1 MMSRIL
7 VLALAAVLVAAAPGM
22 AQTTGVT
29 DNEIVIGITTPLSG
43 PAALW
48 GTTGIAMEAWTKY
61 VNDQGGVHGRKL
73 RVVMKDDGYNPGRA
87 VANLK
92 ELKDT
97 AFMSLGL
104 LGSAIVNASKDEVAD
119 SKMLVI
125 NPYGNPAIWARQPKE
140 KLRYVFVN
148 YPDYQDEGDFLVQ
161 FSANKIGARK
171 VAVFYQNDEYG
182 KGGLEGVNRGLKAL
196 GGKATLAGA
205 VPYEVAD
212 RELGTHALKLKDT
225 GADVVILYATPT
237 HGPNIVR
244 EMAKA
249 GFRPKLVASFPLGD
263 YPTMF
268 KLTGD
273 LWEGVYFS
281 GLGATVRDKEGKAIA
296 DILTKHEPRIAGK
309 ENTGLAGATAIILAV
324 EGLKKAGKN
333 LTKDSYVEAMESIKN
348 FTTMGLT
355 GPMTFGPNRRHG
367 LNSVRLLQA
376 GKAADVSY
384 TEVVPYQVFQPHF

>member
-1 MMSRIL
+1 MLRRLAAVATI
-7 VLALAAVLVAAAPGM
+7 VLALGTPAL
-22 AQTTGVT
+22 AQTPGVT
-29 DNEIVIGITTPLSG
+29 DTEVVIGVTTPLSG

-48 GTTGIAMEAWTKY
+48 GTTGIAMEAWTRY
-61 VNDQGGVHGRKL
+61 VNEQGGVHGRKL

-104 LGSAIVNASKDEVAD
+104 LGSAIVNAAKDEVAD

-125 NPYGNPAIWARQPKE
+125 NPYGNPAIWARQPKA

-161 FSANKIGARK
+161 FAGSKIGSKK

-196 GGKATLAGA
+196 GGTTTLAGA

-225 GADVVILYATPT
+225 GADTVILYATPT

-249 GFRPKLVASFPLGD
+249 GFKPRLVASFPLGD

-268 KLTGD
+268 KLMGE
-273 LWEGVYFS
+273 LWEGAYFS
-281 GLGATVRDKEGKAIA
+281 GLGATVRDKDGKAVA
-296 DILTKHEPRIAGK
+296 DILTRHEPKIVGK
-309 ENTGLAGATAIILAV
+309 ENTGLAGATAIILTV
-324 EGLKKAGKN
+324 EGLKRAGRN
-333 LTKDSYVEAMESIKN
+333 LTRESYVEAMESVKG

-355 GPMTFGPNRRHG
+355 GPITFGPNRRHG

-384 TEVVPYQVFQPHF
+384 TEVMGYQVFQPHF

>member
-1 MMSRIL
+1 MISRL
-7 VLALAAVLVAAAPGM
+7 VAVVLVVLVSAAPALAQTPG
-22 AQTTGVT
+22 VS
-29 DNEIVIGITTPLSG
+29 DSEVVIGVTTPLSG

-48 GTTGIAMEAWTKY
+48 GTTGLAMEAWTKY
-61 VNDQGGVHGRKL
+61 VNEQGGVHGRKL

-87 VANLK
+87 VANLN

-104 LGSAIVNASKDEVAD
+104 LGSAIVNAAKDEVAD

-125 NPYGNPAIWARQPKE
+125 NPYGNPGIWAKQPKE

-148 YPDYQDEGDFLVQ
+148 YPDYVDEGDFLVQ
-161 FSANKIGARK
+161 FASGKLASKK

-196 GGKATLAGA
+196 AGKATLAGA

-225 GADVVILYATPT
+225 GADTVVLYATPT

-268 KLTGD
+268 KLMGE
-273 LWEGVYFS
+273 LWEGAYFS
-281 GLGATVRDKEGKAIA
+281 GLGATVRDKEGKAVA

-309 ENTGLAGATAIILAV
+309 ENTGLAGAAAIIIAV
-324 EGLKKAGKN
+324 EGLKKAGRN
-333 LTKDSYVEAMESIKN
+333 LTKDSYVEAMESLKN
-348 FTTMGLT
+348 FTTQGLT
-355 GPMTFGPNRRHG
+355 GPITFGPNRRHG

-384 TEVVPYQVFQPHF
+384 TEVMGYQVFQPHF

>member
-1 MMSRIL
+1 
-7 VLALAAVLVAAAPGM
+7 
-22 AQTTGVT
+22 
-29 DNEIVIGITTPLSG
+29 
-43 PAALW
+43 
-48 GTTGIAMEAWTKY
+48 
-61 VNDQGGVHGRKL
+61 
-73 RVVMKDDGYNPGRA
+73 
-87 VANLK
+87 
-92 ELKDT
+92 
-97 AFMSLGL
+97 MSLGL
-104 LGSAIVNASKDEVAD
+104 LGSAIVNAAKDEVAD

-125 NPYGNPAIWARQPKE
+125 NPYGNPGIWAKQPKD

-148 YPDYQDEGDFLVQ
+148 YPDYIDEGDFLVQ
-161 FSANKIGARK
+161 FASGKLSSKK

-196 GGKATLAGA
+196 GGKTTLAGA

-225 GADVVILYATPT
+225 GADTVVLYATPT

-268 KLTGD
+268 KLMGE
-273 LWEGVYFS
+273 LWEGAYFS
-281 GLGATVRDKEGKAIA
+281 GLGATVRDKEGKAVA

-309 ENTGLAGATAIILAV
+309 ENTGLAGAAAMIIAV
-324 EGLKKAGKN
+324 EGLKKAGRN
-333 LTKDSYVEAMESIKN
+333 LTKESYVEAMESLKN

-355 GPMTFGPNRRHG
+355 GPITFGPNRRHG

-384 TEVVPYQVFQPHF
+384 TEVMGFQVFQPHF

>member
-1 MMSRIL
+1 MISRL
-7 VLALAAVLVAAAPGM
+7 VAFVLVVLVSAVPALA
-22 AQTTGVT
+22 QTPGVT
-29 DNEIVIGITTPLSG
+29 DSEVVIGVTTPLSG

-48 GTTGIAMEAWTKY
+48 GTTGLAMEAWTKY
-61 VNDQGGVHGRKL
+61 VNEQGGVHGRKL

-104 LGSAIVNASKDEVAD
+104 LGSAIVNAAKDEVAD

-125 NPYGNPAIWARQPKE
+125 NPYGNPGIWARQPKD

-148 YPDYQDEGDFLVQ
+148 YPDYVDEGDFLVQ
-161 FSANKIGARK
+161 FASGKLSSKK

-196 GGKATLAGA
+196 GAKTTLAGA

-225 GADVVILYATPT
+225 GADTIVLYATPT

-268 KLTGD
+268 KLMGE
-273 LWEGVYFS
+273 LWEGAYFS
-281 GLGATVRDKEGKAIA
+281 GLGATVRDKEGKAVA
-296 DILTKHEPRIAGK
+296 DILTKHEPRIVGK
-309 ENTGLAGATAIILAV
+309 ENTGLAGAAAIIIAV
-324 EGLKKAGKN
+324 EGLKKAGRN
-333 LTKDSYVEAMESIKN
+333 LTKESYVEAMESLKN

-355 GPMTFGPNRRHG
+355 GPITFGPNRRHG

-384 TEVVPYQVFQPHF
+384 TEVMGFQVFQPHF

>member
-1 MMSRIL
+1 
-7 VLALAAVLVAAAPGM
+7 
-22 AQTTGVT
+22 
-29 DNEIVIGITTPLSG
+29 
-43 PAALW
+43 
-48 GTTGIAMEAWTKY
+48 MEAWTKH
-61 VNDQGGVHGRKL
+61 VNAQGGVHGRKL

-104 LGSAIVNASKDEVAD
+104 LGSAIVNAAKDEVAD
-119 SKMLVI
+119 SKTLVI

-161 FSANKIGARK
+161 FAGTKIGSKK

-196 GGKATLAGA
+196 GGKTTLAGA

-225 GADVVILYATPT
+225 GADTVILYATPT

-268 KLTGD
+268 KLMGE
-273 LWEGVYFS
+273 LWEGAYFS
-281 GLGATVRDKEGKAIA
+281 GLGATVRDPAGKAIA
-296 DILTKHEPRIAGK
+296 DILTKQEPKIAGK
-309 ENTGLAGATAIILAV
+309 ENTALAVATAIIIAV
-324 EGLKKAGKN
+324 EGLRKAGRN
-333 LTKDSYVEAMESIKN
+333 LTRESYVEAMEAMKG

-355 GPMTFGPNRRHG
+355 GPITFGPNRRHG

-384 TEVVPYQVFQPHF
+384 TEVMGFQVFQPHF

>member
-1 MMSRIL
+1 MLRRLAAVATI
-7 VLALAAVLVAAAPGM
+7 VLALGTPAL
-22 AQTTGVT
+22 AQTPGVT
-29 DNEIVIGITTPLSG
+29 DTEVVIGVTTPLSG

-48 GTTGIAMEAWTKY
+48 GTTGIAMEAWTRY
-61 VNDQGGVHGRKL
+61 VNEQGGVHGRKL

-104 LGSAIVNASKDEVAD
+104 LGSAIVNAAKDEVAD

-125 NPYGNPAIWARQPKE
+125 NPYGNPAIWARQPKA

-161 FSANKIGARK
+161 FAGSKIGSKK

-196 GGKATLAGA
+196 GGTTTLAGA

-225 GADVVILYATPT
+225 GADTVILYATPT

-249 GFRPKLVASFPLGD
+249 GFKPRLVASFPLGD

-268 KLTGD
+268 KLMGE
-273 LWEGVYFS
+273 LWEGAYFS
-281 GLGATVRDKEGKAIA
+281 GLGATVRDKDGKAVA
-296 DILTKHEPRIAGK
+296 DILTRHEPKIVGK

-324 EGLKKAGKN
+324 EGLKRAGRN
-333 LTKDSYVEAMESIKN
+333 LTRESYVEAMESVKG
-348 FTTMGLT
+348 FTTIGLT
-355 GPMTFGPNRRHG
+355 GPITFGPNRRHG

-384 TEVVPYQVFQPHF
+384 TEVMGYQVFQPHF

>member
-1 MMSRIL
+1 MLRTL
-7 VLALAAVLVAAAPGM
+7 AALVTVLALATPAL
-22 AQTTGVT
+22 AQTPGVT
-29 DNEIVIGITTPLSG
+29 DTEVVIGVTTPLSG

-48 GTTGIAMEAWTKY
+48 GTTGIAMEAWTKH
-61 VNDQGGVHGRKL
+61 VNAQGGVHGRKL

-104 LGSAIVNASKDEVAD
+104 LGSAIVNAAKDEVAD
-119 SKMLVI
+119 SKTLVI

-161 FSANKIGARK
+161 FAGTKIGSKK

-196 GGKATLAGA
+196 GGKTTLAGA

-225 GADVVILYATPT
+225 GADTVILYATPT

-268 KLTGD
+268 KLMGE
-273 LWEGVYFS
+273 LWEGAYFS
-281 GLGATVRDKEGKAIA
+281 GLGATVRDPAGKAIA
-296 DILTKHEPRIAGK
+296 DILTKQEPKIAGK
-309 ENTGLAGATAIILAV
+309 ENTALAGATAIIIAV
-324 EGLKKAGKN
+324 EGLRKAGRN
-333 LTKDSYVEAMESIKN
+333 LTRESYVEAMEAMKG

-355 GPMTFGPNRRHG
+355 GPITFGPNRRHG

-384 TEVVPYQVFQPHF
+384 TEVMGFQVFQPHF